1 MQQGEADDFAGGP
14 EGVAG
19 DPEEL
24 ADDRDLLAG
33 DRDEL
38 AGDPE
43 ELAGD
48 PDLLASD
55 AGGPADRSE
64 EPPGVPDDF
73 AGEAVAPD
81 DFVGD
86 VADITQEVPG
96 DAGPALIGAAGEE
109 PDWHESGGLR
119 PSTGEPRVD
128 AALAR
133 LDDLAGRPVTEHRA
147 VFEDVHR
154 RLRDVLGELDSRQ
167 PPGDGS
173 DAAGRPGR

>member
-1 MQQGEADDFAGGP
+1 MQQGEAEDFAGGP
-14 EGVAG
+14 EGVG
-19 DPEEL
+19 
-24 ADDRDLLAG
+24 
-33 DRDEL
+33 
-38 AGDPE
+38 GDPE

-48 PDLLASD
+48 PDGL
-55 AGGPADRSE
+55 
-64 EPPGVPDDF
+64 
-73 AGEAVAPD
+73 

-86 VADITQEVPG
+86 VADITEDVPG
-96 DAGPALIGAAGEE
+96 DASPGPIGAAGEE

-128 AALAR
+128 AALSR

-167 PPGDGS
+167 PSG